1 MVVKKNIKGT
11 TKEPKERLS
20 FTLTESMVR
29 RLEAVASD
37 LGLSRGQ
44 YVAVVTGQ
52 AVNNQERLQDAI
64 KSDML
69 RVMLE
74 DMNQ

>member
-1 MVVKKNIKGT
+1 MTKKNIIGT
-11 TKEPKERLS
+11 AKEPKERLS
-20 FTLTESMVR
+20 ITLTESMVR

-52 AVNNQERLQDAI
+52 AVNNQERLQDAM
-64 KSDML
+64 KNDML